1 MVPLKY
7 LSNFC
12 RTLEIPVINCKINLM
27 LSWSPNCVIPFNAA
41 ANQAIKFE
49 TTDTTPYV
57 PVAALSTQDNTKL
70 LEQLKS

>member
-1 MVPLKY
+1 
-7 LSNFC
+7 
-12 RTLEIPVINCKINLM
+12 M